1 MFSSAFEALSWIEEN
16 NVDVILTDVKMPR
29 MSGLDLIEEVK
40 KRKQKIKQA
49 KIYSELGRMLTERFP
64 GITPDTFDEFIASK
78 ATGNEVLPTPR

>member
-1 MFSSAFEALSWIEEN
+1 MEKIKEL
-16 NVDVILTDVKMPR
+16 
-29 MSGLDLIEEVK
+29 

-78 ATGNEVLPTPR
+78 ATGNEVLPTPRQGEKPFDGPSGAVKRCFEQGVAQSHPWE